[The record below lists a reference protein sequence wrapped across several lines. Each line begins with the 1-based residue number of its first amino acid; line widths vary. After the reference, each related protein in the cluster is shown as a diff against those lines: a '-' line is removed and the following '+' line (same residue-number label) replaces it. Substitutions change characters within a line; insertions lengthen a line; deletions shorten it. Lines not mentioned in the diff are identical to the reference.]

1 MRTLLLIL
9 LLIPNLS
16 WAVSS
21 GWYSTLQGNNS
32 DVQSG
37 NIPDGS
43 TLQYSASAGQWQ
55 FSYATV
61 PSGGSTGYVLTKN
74 SNSNYD
80 YSWQPSSGG
89 GSGNVGI
96 GTTTRIPVYIG
107 TTTIGSPYNN
117 VMDGNGN
124 VGIGVSNPTV
134 TLDINNPNSAGY
146 LPVMNMFATSNT
158 GGGNATEYRVGVA
171 NSTGNS
177 AEIRY
182 VYQGSNNS
190 SNRIDYSMNGNVN
203 AAISYDNNLNVG
215 INNQSP
221 GYRLDVNGTIRT
233 LGMILTNNVPSTTTN
248 TLYNNGGTLSWN
260 GSAVGGGSILTPNV
274 GIGTSSPSGILD
286 VEGTLSPAIFFAN
299 TTQNVGIGTSIPKD
313 YLNVISQN
321 SGGLTIGS
329 IGGGIGGIDANTSL
343 MLHFNNNLTD
353 YSNNNYSV
361 TNSGVTFSSSVF
373 KFSQYPFSG
382 VFNGSANLVTPS
394 ALTGSFGTSDFEM
407 DMWVN
412 TTQGA
417 GNAGFISDNHS
428 STTGVWKFFDPA
440 ALQFGIQG
448 LFNDSF
454 GVAVNDG
461 NWHLI
466 EVDRHAGVF
475 YYFADGNLK
484 ATDSSFTGS
493 NCGVAASTMAI
504 GVNVPDSASYIGNID
519 ELRITVG
526 TFRHTTSYT
535 PPTSP
540 YTNLSISSPQL
551 TLASMGTQTGFL
563 STNGNSSNVLQLG
576 QGSTAAITITSSE
589 NVGIGTAT
597 PGQVL
602 DINGNERV
610 TGTNQYIFGSD
621 NANYINNSASSS
633 GDLTFNTNSLERM
646 RIGNG
651 GGVGIG
657 TTKTTTAA
665 LTVMNGNV
673 GIGTWVPG
681 ASLSF
686 GGACKTSGIGQDV
699 CWGTSTSGAACI
711 GYCTAGTFPACSSC
725 TCC

>member
-1 MRTLLLIL
+1 MSFNGT
-9 LLIPNLS
+9 
-16 WAVSS
+16 
-21 GWYSTLQGNNS
+21 S
-32 DVQSG
+32 DVVNCGTSVVAT
-37 NIPDGS
+37 S
-43 TLQYSASAGQWQ
+43 EMTVSAWVKTTQSAGLII
-55 FSYATV
+55 AKDDD
-61 PSGGSTGYVLTKN
+61 SGS
-74 SNSNYD
+74 
-80 YSWQPSSGG
+80 
-89 GSGNVGI
+89 
-96 GTTTRIPVYIG
+96 
-107 TTTIGSPYNN
+107 
-117 VMDGNGN
+117 
-124 VGIGVSNPTV
+124 
-134 TLDINNPNSAGY
+134 
-146 LPVMNMFATSNT
+146 
-158 GGGNATEYRVGVA
+158 
-171 NSTGNS
+171 
-177 AEIRY
+177 
-182 VYQGSNNS
+182 
-190 SNRIDYSMNGNVN
+190 
-203 AAISYDNNLNVG
+203 
-215 INNQSP
+215 
-221 GYRLDVNGTIRT
+221 GYRLW
-233 LGMILTNNVPSTTTN
+233 L
-248 TLYNNGGTLSWN
+248 
-260 GSAVGGGSILTPNV
+260 GGGGLPAWSI
-274 GIGTSSPSGILD
+274 GSGISTD
-286 VEGTLSPAIFFAN
+286 VVADT
-299 TTQNVGIGTSIPKD
+299 
-313 YLNVISQN
+313 
-321 SGGLTIGS
+321 
-329 IGGGIGGIDANTSL
+329 
-343 MLHFNNNLTD
+343 
-353 YSNNNYSV
+353 
-361 TNSGVTFSSSVF
+361 
-373 KFSQYPFSG
+373 
-382 VFNGSANLVTPS
+382 
-394 ALTGSFGTSDFEM
+394 
-407 DMWVN
+407 
-412 TTQGA
+412 
-417 GNAGFISDNHS
+417 
-428 STTGVWKFFDPA
+428 
-440 ALQFGIQG
+440 
-448 LFNDSF
+448 
-454 GVAVNDG
+454 AVNDG